1 MELKIFLIQKKA
13 RKERGTRK
21 GGREGQTENSGM
33 VDVKF
38 NHINRRWKLSNG
50 FFLRT
55 IPNHMLYK
63 NRIFN
68 IETQMS
74 GK

>member
-38 NHINRRWKLSNG
+38 NHINRR
-50 FFLRT
+50 
-55 IPNHMLYK
+55 
-63 NRIFN
+63 
-68 IETQMS
+68 
-74 GK
+74 